1 MCDFLLSIYL
11 NLFASCVFI
20 QNESLIN
27 CLSCQYTKHEPL
39 IHLPDCAFILDLRI
53 AFIFPHFP
61 NQDHPRNFYQEDWS
75 KIGRIL
81 VHQRKRR
88 IQPEQGFAASFK
100 YNDPSDFGSLIVI
113 KMVSNECTLRGSS
126 ITWFPGIFRRFF

>member
-1 MCDFLLSIYL
+1 M
-11 NLFASCVFI
+11 
-20 QNESLIN
+20 
-27 CLSCQYTKHEPL
+27 KHEPL

-61 NQDHPRNFYQEDWS
+61 NQDHPRDFNQEDWS

-88 IQPEQGFAASFK
+88 IQPEQEFAASFK

-113 KMVSNECTLRGSS
+113 KVVSNECTLRGSS
-126 ITWFPGIFRRFF
+126 VTWFPGIFRRFF